1 MLTLLCSSLNLN
13 EIILFISKQK
23 LINTSGSEHKYCII
37 IVSMRSFLIAYYHNT
52 NLNYFD
58 LRIIELG
65 HIKEIQLLIESSMSH
80 CSTINS

>member
-1 MLTLLCSSLNLN
+1 MIQYLCSDPLV
-13 EIILFISKQK
+13 
-23 LINTSGSEHKYCII
+23 LINFCLEINKII
-37 IVSMRSFLIAYYHNT
+37 SFKSNELHNKVNITTLSNLYLGYT
-52 NLNYFD
+52 NLSYFN